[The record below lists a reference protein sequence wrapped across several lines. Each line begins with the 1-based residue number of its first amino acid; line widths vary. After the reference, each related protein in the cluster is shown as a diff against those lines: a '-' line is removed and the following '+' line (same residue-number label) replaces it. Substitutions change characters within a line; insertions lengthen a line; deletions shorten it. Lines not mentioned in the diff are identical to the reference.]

1 VFEILKVGRLEIAGG
16 TTIAVISA
24 VAEVLPL
31 VSGAEKLSV
40 VLNVEL
46 APETTKFGEEKL
58 TTVAVVL
65 EPSC

>member
-1 VFEILKVGRLEIAGG
+1 MLAPDTVTLVFEILKVGRLEIAGG

-46 APETTKFGEEKL
+46 APETTKFGE
-58 TTVAVVL
+58 
-65 EPSC
+65 